1 MHKRVK
7 TIIACLFI
15 SFAVLP
21 VQLYAQDEQHGDH
34 DHNAYRN
41 EIGGALGMFVDLNE
55 RTTATGF
62 HIHYSRMFGGKTK
75 WLGISPGLEFLF
87 GDHRHYALQAMVV
100 FRPAFGWWI
109 GAGPGISYFS
119 HHDEFL
125 PSGHIET
132 GYEFEAGQ
140 VHFGPVL
147 EYSIAG
153 EEQHFMF
160 GLHLG
165 VPF

>member
-21 VQLYAQDEQHGDH
+21 VQLDAQDEQHGDH

-41 EIGGALGMFVDLNE
+41 E
-55 RTTATGF
+55 
-62 HIHYSRMFGGKTK
+62 
-75 WLGISPGLEFLF
+75 
-87 GDHRHYALQAMVV
+87 
-100 FRPAFGWWI
+100 I